1 MSYEDCLKRA
11 SMELES
17 ARNIIRDEIR
27 NYPTPVSGCDA
38 QYNHLIGT
46 RNAISAALE
55 TIKTPAFVATPRTLE
70 PGAGV
75 ESR

>member
-1 MSYEDCLKRA
+1 MSYETALRRA
-11 SMELES
+11 SDELET
-17 ARNIIRDEIR
+17 ARELISEELRG
-27 NYPTPVSGCDA
+27 YPTPVSGCDA

-46 RNAISAALE
+46 RNAITAALE
-55 TIKTPAFVATPRTLE
+55 AIRTPPFVATPRSPS